1 MKIINSA
8 IKYKGKVYIGLRH
21 ALIAEDIR
29 KEDPKY
35 TTRLEEQGFL
45 TDTGKFVSREKAAGI
60 AYKAGQI
67 PNGIYSLDSYQIFP
81 L

>member
-8 IKYKGKVYIGLRH
+8 IKYKGKIYIGTRH
-21 ALIAEDIR
+21 ALIAEQIR
-29 KEDPKY
+29 KEVKGY
-35 TTRLEEQGFL
+35 KTRLEEQGFL
-45 TDTGKFVSREKAAGI
+45 TDTGKFVSREKAADI

-81 L
+81 I